1 VKTPLIAPDSELLR
15 RLAYAGA
22 RYGPRFWLRHSPP
35 WFGLAFGAALPR
47 LRAAV
52 RENLRLVHG
61 PRPRLIEQLDVA
73 RTFTQYAHC
82 LAEALAMDRPE
93 ARASRRR
100 IRGEEH
106 LHAAVAR
113 GGGVVLVTAHIG
125 PWDAAAR
132 LLALDL
138 SAEVIV
144 VMTKEPDSRARRLHD
159 DVRQR
164 DGVRVTHVGAHPL
177 DGLPLLRHL
186 RARGVVAV
194 QLDRLPPSG
203 RTLSVALFDRPFF
216 APEGPFRLAA
226 LAGAAV
232 LPLFVRRVGPFDYE
246 FDATPP
252 ILLPKRPDPS
262 RLRAAAQAAVT
273 EMERFIR
280 AHPTQWFHFDRH
292 ASETQNDSAL
302 APGRGVWQKDP
313 KSAASRRT
321 VRAAR

>member
-1 VKTPLIAPDSELLR
+1 VKTPLIAPEGELFR

-22 RYGPRFWLRHSPP
+22 RYGPSLWLRYSPP
-35 WFGLAFGAALPR
+35 WFGLAFAAALPEA
-47 LRAAV
+47 RAAV

-61 PRPRLIEQLDVA
+61 PRPRVLEELDVA

-82 LAEALAMDRPE
+82 LAEGLAMDRPE

-106 LHAAVAR
+106 LSAAVTR
-113 GGGVVLVTAHIG
+113 GVGLVLVTAHVG

-132 LLALDL
+132 LLAHDL
-138 SAEVIV
+138 TAEVIV
-144 VMTKEPDSRARRLHD
+144 VMTAERNSQARRLHD
-159 DVRQR
+159 GVRER
-164 DGVRVTHVGAHPL
+164 GGIRVTHVGAHPL

-186 RARGVVAV
+186 RQRGVVAV
-194 QLDRLPPSG
+194 QLDRVPPSG
-203 RTLSVALFDRPFF
+203 RTISTTLFGRPFSV
-216 APEGPFRLAA
+216 PEGPFRVAA

-246 FDATPP
+246 FSVTPA
-252 ILLPKRPDPS
+252 LTLPRKPELP
-262 RLRAAAQAAVT
+262 RLEAAAQAAVT

-292 ASETQNDSAL
+292 TAETRMIR
-302 APGRGVWQKDP
+302 P
-313 KSAASRRT
+313 
-321 VRAAR
+321 